1 MLWTRNNES
10 LISVQDLVA
19 DHHLGTDHVLV
30 YSLAP
35 HPQKIETD
43 ADQNQDL
50 WNVKKEVKLLIRMLD
65 LSVLKV
71 ILLRKTDLVYFQI
84 GIMINQSILKIMLKL
99 SLMRV

>member
-1 MLWTRNNES
+1 MLWTRNNEN

-50 WNVKKEVKLLIRMLD
+50 
-65 LSVLKV
+65 
-71 ILLRKTDLVYFQI
+71 
-84 GIMINQSILKIMLKL
+84 
-99 SLMRV
+99 